1 MLDGF
6 RALDLTGPEGQL
18 CGRILGDLGADVIKV
33 EPPEGDPSRRIA
45 PFLGGAPGPDRS
57 LYWHAY
63 NVNKRGVTLDIT
75 THDGRVLLRRLADSV
90 DLIVES
96 HPPGYLDGLG
106 FDLEALRAARPSLVI
121 TSITPF
127 GQTGPDS
134 GRTAGD
140 LLLMA
145 RGGLLNICG
154 EDDGPPSR
162 VRVAQ
167 SYCQAGA
174 QAAVASIMAL
184 YAAEHSG
191 RGERIDVSMQE
202 SVANSLISVQQ
213 HWDLLRVNERR
224 GTTQLRGGKV
234 FGRYSWPAKDG
245 SVAWCWWVAPGW
257 GFKMYPLMEWMTEEG
272 MAGDL
277 WDWDWENRST
287 NELEQD
293 EVDHWEEIFGAFF
306 KTHTKAEIYAEALK
320 RRIMLF
326 PTYTME
332 DLADYRQLI
341 EREYFVDVD
350 LPGAEAP
357 VRFPGAWVAASGG
370 EWALRRPAPAIGE
383 HNREVY
389 GGDLGLTQDDLAAL
403 HAAGAI

>member
-33 EPPEGDPSRRIA
+33 EPPGGDPSRRIA

-75 THDGRVLLRRLADSV
+75 THDGRALLRRLADTA

-134 GRTAGD
+134 GRAAGD

-154 EDDGPPSR
+154 PEPKPPWPQSWRSTPPSIR
-162 VRVAQ
+162 
-167 SYCQAGA
+167 
-174 QAAVASIMAL
+174 
-184 YAAEHSG
+184 
-191 RGERIDVSMQE
+191 D
-202 SVANSLISVQQ
+202 
-213 HWDLLRVNERR
+213 
-224 GTTQLRGGKV
+224 
-234 FGRYSWPAKDG
+234 
-245 SVAWCWWVAPGW
+245 
-257 GFKMYPLMEWMTEEG
+257 
-272 MAGDL
+272 
-277 WDWDWENRST
+277 
-287 NELEQD
+287 
-293 EVDHWEEIFGAFF
+293 
-306 KTHTKAEIYAEALK
+306 
-320 RRIMLF
+320 
-326 PTYTME
+326 
-332 DLADYRQLI
+332 
-341 EREYFVDVD
+341 
-350 LPGAEAP
+350 
-357 VRFPGAWVAASGG
+357 AAS
-370 EWALRRPAPAIGE
+370 ASTCRCRKP
-383 HNREVY
+383 
-389 GGDLGLTQDDLAAL
+389 
-403 HAAGAI
+403 

>member
-33 EPPEGDPSRRIA
+33 EPPGGDPSRRIA

-75 THDGRVLLRRLADSV
+75 THDGRALLRRLADTA

-134 GRTAGD
+134 GRAAGD

-162 VRVAQ
+162 VRVSQ

-174 QAAVASIMAL
+174 QAAVASIVAL
-184 YAAEHSG
+184 YAAERSG
-191 RGERIDVSMQE
+191 HGERIDVSMQE
-202 SVANSLISVQQ
+202 AVANSLISVQQ

-234 FGRYSWPAKDG
+234 LGRYSWPAKDG

-293 EVDHWEEIFGAFF
+293 EVDHWEDIFGAFF
-306 KTHTKAEIYAEALK
+306 KDPTTAEIYTEALK

-332 DLADYRQLI
+332 DLADYRQLA

-357 VRFPGAWVAASGG
+357 VRFPGPWVAASGG

-389 GGDLGLTQDDLAAL
+389 GGELDLTQDDLAAL